1 MKLSP
6 LLLAVRA
13 VSAEFAER
21 LFFPVLFIVGGALFA
36 LLIVSIWLVTLSGW
50 WWFLLAPIIL
60 VSVIFIFI
68 VALTRL
74 ALVFLKPPQTK
85 TQRQSVRT
93 FVDALQESSETVA
106 TPKFL
111 LLFYVVRDVLFP
123 TKEGF
128 VRKVA
133 SNASTLQREFTNIIK
148 SF

>member
-21 LFFPVLFIVGGALFA
+21 LFIPVLLIVGGALFA
-36 LLIVSIWLVTLSGW
+36 LLIVVVWLVTLSGW
-50 WWFLLAPIIL
+50 WWFLLAPLII
-60 VSVIFIFI
+60 VSVVFIFV
-68 VALTRL
+68 VALTRV
-74 ALVFLKPPQTK
+74 ALIFLKPPQTK
-85 TQRQSVRT
+85 AQRQSVRT
-93 FVDALQESSETVA
+93 FVDALQESSETIT
-106 TPKFL
+106 TPKFVL
-111 LLFYVVRDVLFP
+111 FFYVVRDVLFP

-133 SNASTLQREFTNIIK
+133 ANASTLQREFTNIIK